1 MFPTLKA
8 SFFTLICREQWP
20 IFPYEC
26 AQRSRRLIRM
36 SRSIRPARRR
46 FAHSRTVEI
55 VAYFRRGPPIVLSS
69 WRAQLILA
77 PRLSMALPRRGKA
90 HDRNN
95 RPIRQIYATRIF
107 SWKIESVPGCSP
119 VIHSSPRPVKGD
131 AFAFPQDTRAR
142 ARVGPSE
149 NNCSYQ
155 RAAGAKESN
164 ALTQRKVDYRTIS
177 RISQTHHAFSTFCS
191 LNNTPS
197 G

>member
-142 ARVGPSE
+142 APVSVRPKIIALIKEPRERKNRTRLHSE
-149 NNCSYQ
+149 RWITGQSLV
-155 RAAGAKESN
+155 S
-164 ALTQRKVDYRTIS
+164 RKPT
-177 RISQTHHAFSTFCS
+177 THFLPFVR
-191 LNNTPS
+191 
-197 G
+197 